1 MKIAQIMASD
11 GDGGLEKHFI
21 DLCNG
26 LAALGDEVYAL
37 CLPKYHGALS
47 DRVQCISIDLTGS
60 RHNPITAIK
69 LLKSIQRIRPDIVH
83 AQANK
88 AGVILAK
95 IIKKLSCKT
104 VVTIHN
110 IKNNLSFLKRF
121 DMAIGVSQGVVSH
134 FPRACRGVVVY
145 NGVQLAGLSVGQ
157 PDCSL
162 DLPVNTLEKTIL
174 LSIGRLVPAKG
185 FDLLI
190 EACKDIDCYLL
201 IAGDGPERSHLQS
214 MISANGLADKVFL
227 LGYRDNI
234 CSLITSSDLIV
245 ISSRKEG
252 FSYVFSEALLL
263 RKPVIATDVPV
274 ANEVLPKEYIAEIDV
289 NSLRERLHSMLKK
302 KTKWSEAFEPM
313 FQYAQDNFTF
323 ESQVQRTLGEYKTLL
338 Q

>member
-1 MKIAQIMASD
+1 MASD

-26 LAALGDEVYAL
+26 LAVLGHEIYAL
-37 CLPKYHGALS
+37 SLPKYHDALN
-47 DRVQCISIDLTGS
+47 DRVQCISIELTGS

-69 LLKSIQRIRPDIVH
+69 LLKSIQRIQPDIVH

-88 AGVILAK
+88 AGMILAK
-95 IIKKLSCKT
+95 IVKKLSCKT
-104 VVTIHN
+104 IVTIHN
-110 IKNNLSFLKRF
+110 IKKDLSFLKRF
-121 DMAIGVSQGVVSH
+121 DMVIGVSQGVVSH
-134 FPRACRGVVVY
+134 FPRSCQGAVIY
-145 NGVQLAGLSVGQ
+145 NGVQLSGLSTGQ
-157 PDCSL
+157 PDSSL
-162 DLPVNTLEKTIL
+162 DLPINTLEKKTL

-201 IAGDGPERSHLQS
+201 IAGDGPERSRLQS
-214 MISANGLADKVFL
+214 MIRANGLADKVFL
-227 LGYRDNI
+227 LGHRDNI
-234 CSLITSSDLIV
+234 HSLITSCDLIV

-263 RKPVIATDVPV
+263 CKPVVATDVPV
-274 ANEVLPKEYIAEIDV
+274 ANEVLPKEYIAEINA
-289 NSLRERLHSMLKK
+289 NSLRETLQSMLKEK
-302 KTKWSEAFEPM
+302 NKWSEAFEPM

-323 ESQVQRTLGEYKTLL
+323 ESQVQRTLDKYETLL